1 MDGSFINLHERT
13 DNMKQESSLDS
24 FASKKKR
31 KSFLDWFAPKK
42 TDLMK
47 QKSFLDWFTPKN
59 MYEQSMRS
67 FNKLTLLDWFNP
79 KNPTIREYIRSFNKF
94 AMALTAFALAF
105 SIILSPVNAM
115 VVHAAN
121 GNVAGGVSGSGD
133 NNKPDSS
140 SKDNRDIRDAYTFDE
155 LANGSTVVPND
166 FADLK
171 TSSYSIVQAMGENF
185 KSASEYARWLKLAL
199 KHVVYQNE
207 GSGYKFSPQPKL
219 DGEATKTVEEMTD
232 SELSKAYT
240 GYNSVANKFN
250 KIMARGAI
258 NAVTKDVFKT
268 DEFDPTNAFVY
279 GAIQYFTNAMN
290 TLFNISSRVL
300 MIGFLGQTG
309 ADCLF
314 LVIPATG
321 VFLAAANAQSH
332 GAGAGGIGGGAK
344 GSESGLSK
352 IIKFN
357 VVSEEAIE
365 AANGSAAST
374 GRVGAAGGNG
384 QGGGFMNNKAVK
396 YLVLRSPLIIIACT
410 YLVLVATNL
419 WEKLIAYI
427 STITTQ
433 ALYSFL

>member
-1 MDGSFINLHERT
+1 
-13 DNMKQESSLDS
+13 
-24 FASKKKR
+24 
-31 KSFLDWFAPKK
+31 
-42 TDLMK
+42 
-47 QKSFLDWFTPKN
+47 
-59 MYEQSMRS
+59 MRS

-79 KNPTIREYIRSFNKF
+79 KNTTIREYIRSFNKF
-94 AMALTAFALAF
+94 AMALTAFALSF

-115 VVHAAN
+115 TVHAATDI
-121 GNVAGGVSGSGD
+121 VPGGVS
-133 NNKPDSS
+133 SS
-140 SKDNRDIRDAYTFDE
+140 DGKTNPSPSPSPKDNRDVRDAYTFDE
-155 LANGSTVVPND
+155 LADGSIEVPD
-166 FADLK
+166 KFADLK
-171 TSSYSIVQAMGENF
+171 AKSGGILGAMGENF

-199 KHVVYQNE
+199 KHVEHEN
-207 GSGYKFSPQPKL
+207 GASGGYIFYPNPSL
-219 DGEATKTVEEMTD
+219 DGDTSKSVDQMTD

-321 VFLAAANAQSH
+321 AVLAAANAQGH

-357 VVSEEAIE
+357 IVSEEAIE
-365 AANGSAAST
+365 AANGSVAST